1 MIFSL
6 GDWIDGEGL
15 EVSYH
20 LEKSNP
26 SIILIEA
33 IPSNQQKEEQ
43 KLSKQHI
50 QGFLQAFR
58 HVFFGKEGDTIS
70 LASTEASTILFS
82 SSDLLYDDDDV
93 AMIVSLVEEGTPF
106 SIQKASTILS
116 SSSDLLYDD
125 NDIAM
130 IVSLVEEGTPFS
142 IQKASTILSSSSD
155 LLYDDNDIAMIV
167 SLVEEGTP
175 FSMQKRL
182 FKTGIAQ
189 SEFEFTEDNYSSSL
203 EGSSL
208 RYLSSGEK
216 NFSVER
222 DPASSLDERS
232 CFSDSLLLEEGSSF
246 SDSQLL
252 EGGNSLSNS
261 QLTEGESSL
270 NDSLSEEGESFF
282 YPSWSERGSSFSD
295 SLSPGRSSF
304 EERDSLSL
312 ERRGYRWRNLAILR
326 LFRKKS

>member
-142 IQKASTILSSSSD
+142 
-155 LLYDDNDIAMIV
+155 
-167 SLVEEGTP
+167 
-175 FSMQKRL
+175 MQKRL

-261 QLTEGESSL
+261 QLTEGESSF

>member
-142 IQKASTILSSSSD
+142 
-155 LLYDDNDIAMIV
+155 
-167 SLVEEGTP
+167 
-175 FSMQKRL
+175 MQKRL

-222 DPASSLDERS
+222 DPSSSLDERS

-261 QLTEGESSL
+261 QLTEGESSF

-304 EERDSLSL
+304 EERDSSSLSL